1 MMPGLHRMQL
11 RVQLFFGSL
20 GLVGNALVCLTI
32 IKTKSLHN
40 ITNYMLLNLALADAL
55 VSMYIFTEPNLSQV
69 FRWNIYPGAP
79 CSDLLIYSFTCY
91 VLMDYIQTCLI
102 SHSVLGLTLATF
114 ERYIGIIKPLHCSV
128 FFTKR

>member
-1 MMPGLHRMQL
+1 MDDTMYWVHRMQL

-40 ITNYMLLNLALADAL
+40 IANYMLLNLALADAL

-69 FRWNIYPGAP
+69 FRLNILSEAT

-91 VLMDYIQTCLI
+91 VLVD
-102 SHSVLGLTLATF
+102 
-114 ERYIGIIKPLHCSV
+114 
-128 FFTKR
+128 